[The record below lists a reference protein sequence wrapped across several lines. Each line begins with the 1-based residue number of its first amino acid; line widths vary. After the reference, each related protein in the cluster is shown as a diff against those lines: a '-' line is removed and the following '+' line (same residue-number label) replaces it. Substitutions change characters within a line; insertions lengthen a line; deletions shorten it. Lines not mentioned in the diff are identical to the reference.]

1 MSQDASTGAHWS
13 IMEGYREGVRGWGVD
28 SYDRPRENM
37 QMNEH
42 RYELKA
48 CVCLYGRFDSGHIN
62 VT

>member
-1 MSQDASTGAHWS
+1 
-13 IMEGYREGVRGWGVD
+13 MEGYREGVRGWGVD